1 MLVTSAVDIEYF
13 IEKGAIEINPTYVFK
28 SPEDLRNVVETKQF
42 QDHSGYIYLPD
53 AVFNK
58 RFDLMEYLEIFGNDT
73 VKLLK
78 HSKSDKKDLETIR
91 IYCESEFL
99 EYISVVDLKYKYFD
113 NVYKLTEIRLWD
125 EIPTTETFTYDFK
138 VAAVNSQVLDTVEL
152 KLDLFERKL
161 IQNTV
166 VKGMIKLYN

>member
-1 MLVTSAVDIEYF
+1 MLVTSAVDIEYL
-13 IEKGAIEINPTYVFK
+13 IEKGAIEINPTYVFQ
-28 SPEDLRNVVETKQF
+28 SPEDLHNIVETKQF
-42 QDHSGYIYLPD
+42 QDRSYIYLPD
-53 AVFNK
+53 TIFNK
-58 RFDLMEYLEIFGNDT
+58 CLNLMEYMEIFGHDT
-73 VKLLK
+73 TKLLK
-78 HSKSDKKDLETIR
+78 YSKSGKKDLETIR

-113 NVYKLTEIRLWD
+113 NVYKLVEIRLWD

-152 KLDLFERKL
+152 KLNLFERKL

>member
-1 MLVTSAVDIEYF
+1 MLVTSAVDIEYL
-13 IEKGAIEINPTYVFK
+13 IEKGAIEINPTHVFQ

-42 QDHSGYIYLPD
+42 QDHSYIYLPD
-53 AVFNK
+53 TIFNK
-58 RFDLMEYLEIFGNDT
+58 CLNLMEYMEIFGHDT
-73 VKLLK
+73 TKLLK
-78 HSKSDKKDLETIR
+78 YSKSGKKDLETIR

-113 NVYKLTEIRLWD
+113 NVYKLVEIRLWD

>member
-1 MLVTSAVDIEYF
+1 MLVTSAVDIEYL
-13 IEKGAIEINPTYVFK
+13 IEKGAIEINPTYVFQ

-42 QDHSGYIYLPD
+42 QDRSYIYLPD
-53 AVFNK
+53 TIFNK
-58 RFDLMEYLEIFGNDT
+58 CLNLMEYMEIFGHDT
-73 VKLLK
+73 TKLLG

-113 NVYKLTEIRLWD
+113 GVYKLTDVRLWD

-138 VAAVNSQVLDTVEL
+138 VNAVDSKVLDTVEL
-152 KLDLFERKL
+152 KLNLFERKL
-161 IQNTV
+161 KQNTI
-166 VKGMIKLYN
+166 VKGTINMYN

>member
-1 MLVTSAVDIEYF
+1 MLVTSAVDIEYL
-13 IEKGAIEINPTYVFK
+13 IEKGAIEINPTYVFQ

-42 QDHSGYIYLPD
+42 QDRSYIYLPD
-53 AVFNK
+53 TIFNK
-58 RFDLMEYLEIFGNDT
+58 CLNLMEYMEIFGHDT
-73 VKLLK
+73 TKLLG

-113 NVYKLTEIRLWD
+113 NVYKLVEIRLWD

>member
-1 MLVTSAVDIEYF
+1 MLVTSAVDIEYL
-13 IEKGAIEINPTYVFK
+13 IEKGAIEINPTYIFQ

-42 QDHSGYIYLPD
+42 QDRSYIYLPD
-53 AVFNK
+53 TIFSKCLN
-58 RFDLMEYLEIFGNDT
+58 LMEYLEIFGHDT
-73 VKLLK
+73 TKLLK

-113 NVYKLTEIRLWD
+113 DVYKLTDIRLWD

-138 VAAVNSQVLDTVEL
+138 VNAVDSKVLDTVEL
-152 KLDLFERKL
+152 KLNLFERKL
-161 IQNTV
+161 IQNTI
-166 VKGMIKLYN
+166 VKGTINMYN

>member
-1 MLVTSAVDIEYF
+1 MLVTSAVDIEYL
-13 IEKGAIEINPTYVFK
+13 IEKGAIEINPTYVFQ
-28 SPEDLRNVVETKQF
+28 SPEDLHNIVETKQF
-42 QDHSGYIYLPD
+42 QDRSYIYLPD
-53 AVFNK
+53 TIFNK
-58 RFDLMEYLEIFGNDT
+58 CLNLMEYMEIFGHDT
-73 VKLLK
+73 TKLLK
-78 HSKSDKKDLETIR
+78 YSKSGKKDLETIR

-113 NVYKLTEIRLWD
+113 NVYKLVEIRLWD

>member
-1 MLVTSAVDIEYF
+1 MLVTSAVDIEYL
-13 IEKGAIEINPTYVFK
+13 IEKGGIEINPTYVFK

-42 QDHSGYIYLPD
+42 QDHSYIYLPD
-53 AVFNK
+53 TIFNK
-58 RFDLMEYLEIFGNDT
+58 CLNLMEYMEIFGHDT
-73 VKLLK
+73 TKLLK
-78 HSKSDKKDLETIR
+78 YSKSGKKDLETIR

-113 NVYKLTEIRLWD
+113 NVYKLVEIRLWD

>member
-1 MLVTSAVDIEYF
+1 MLVTSAVDIEYL
-13 IEKGAIEINPTYVFK
+13 IEKGAIEINPTYVFQ
-28 SPEDLRNVVETKQF
+28 SPEDLHNIVETKQF
-42 QDHSGYIYLPD
+42 QDRSYIYLPD
-53 AVFNK
+53 TIFNK
-58 RFDLMEYLEIFGNDT
+58 CLNLMEYMEIFGNNAT
-73 VKLLK
+73 KLLK
-78 HSKSDKKDLETIR
+78 YSKSGKKDLETIR

-99 EYISVVDLKYKYFD
+99 EYISAVDLKYKYFD
-113 NVYKLTEIRLWD
+113 NVYKLVEIRLWD